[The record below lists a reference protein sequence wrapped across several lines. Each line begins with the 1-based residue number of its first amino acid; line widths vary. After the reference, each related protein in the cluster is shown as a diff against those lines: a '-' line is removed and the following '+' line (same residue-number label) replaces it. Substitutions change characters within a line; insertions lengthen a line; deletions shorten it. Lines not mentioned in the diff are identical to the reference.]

1 MKLIDCTY
9 LNSAGGIKILEIIL
23 NKMSLELKNE
33 FTFLI
38 DSRANNIILKRLEGS
53 KFQLIENSE
62 LKRRSFYKLNKN
74 KIIKCICLANVPP
87 PIRIRCETIIYFHNE
102 LILKPDLSQSLYS
115 YISFSLKKN
124 YIRIINNNNYKWIV
138 QTDLMKK
145 KISKNLKINKQNI
158 LVYPIFTEFSIKK
171 PIKKIDNTFLYVCS
185 SSAHKNIKRLIEAF
199 NTIKNINSKTLNLD
213 LTISDENYFKK
224 VVLANNKNKNLIL
237 NNYPNIDESSLCK
250 LYQKSEFLIYPSL
263 IESFGLPLVEAV
275 QFNCKIIASNLPYV
289 NELVNPSEVF
299 DPFSVLTIAKSIDT
313 VIESDNINRS
323 KIKINNKIDN
333 FIELIST

>member
-9 LNSAGGIKILEIIL
+9 LNSAGGTKILEIIL
-23 NKMSLELKNE
+23 NKMSLELINE

-38 DSRANNIILKRLEGS
+38 DSRANNTILKRLEGS

-87 PIRIRCETIIYFHNE
+87 PIRTSCETIIYFHND
-102 LILKPDLSQSLYS
+102 LILKPNLSQSLYS
-115 YISFSLKKN
+115 YISFSLKKL
-124 YIRIINNNNYKWIV
+124 YIRIVNHNNYKWVV
-138 QTDLMKK
+138 QTELMKK
-145 KISKNLKINKQNI
+145 KLSKNLKIKNQNI
-158 LVYPIFTEFSIKK
+158 LVYPIFTEFSVKK

-213 LTISDENYFKK
+213 LTISDENYFRK
-224 VVLANNKNKNLIL
+224 VVLANNKNKNLVINNHTNL
-237 NNYPNIDESSLCK
+237 NESSLNK
-250 LYQKSEFLIYPSL
+250 LYKKSEFLIYPSL
-263 IESFGLPLVEAV
+263 IESFGLPLVESI

-289 NELVNPSEVF
+289 HELVDPSKVF
-299 DPFSVLTIAKSIDT
+299 NPFSISAIAKSIDD
-313 VIESDNINRS
+313 VIESDNIIGS
-323 KIKINNKIDN
+323 KIKIKNKIDK
-333 FIELIST
+333 FIELIYS